1 MASRKRDIGIAESGL
16 HRPLGA
22 VAISGVIRVFVLRV
36 VFGIPQVRVQFGFE
50 HLLDGA
56 REKILEHA
64 LDVVNILQLAIS
76 NELTDLLLGYKFH
89 VDSLPL

>member
-1 MASRKRDIGIAESGL
+1 
-16 HRPLGA
+16 
-22 VAISGVIRVFVLRV
+22 
-36 VFGIPQVRVQFGFE
+36 VRVQFGFE

-76 NELTDLLLGYKFH
+76 NELTDLLLG
-89 VDSLPL
+89 